1 MSNPLMN
8 MIGGMMGNNNPMQMV
23 QQVMG
28 MVRGSNN
35 PQSMVESMAQTNPAI
50 KQAMEMCKGKNPQ
63 EVFNSLCHVSY
74 LSASFLF
81 VAPTQVPLYS
91 IPLS

>member
-63 EVFNSLCHVSY
+63 EVFNSLCQQQGMNPQDIVDK
-74 LSASFLF
+74 ANK
-81 VAPTQVPLYS
+81 
-91 IPLS
+91 

>member
-35 PQSMVESMAQTNPAI
+35 PQSMVESMA
-50 KQAMEMCKGKNPQ
+50 
-63 EVFNSLCHVSY
+63 
-74 LSASFLF
+74 
-81 VAPTQVPLYS
+81 
-91 IPLS
+91 

>member
-1 MSNPLMN
+1 
-8 MIGGMMGNNNPMQMV
+8 MGNNNPMQMV

-50 KQAMEMCKGKNPQ
+50 KQAMDMCKGQNPQ
-63 EVFNSLCHVSY
+63 EVCNSLCHQQGLPPQDIV
-74 LSASFLF
+74 
-81 VAPTQVPLYS
+81 VNK
-91 IPLS
+91 

>member
-35 PQSMVESMAQTNPAI
+35 PQSMVESMAQTTLRSSRQWKCARERTHKKCLI
-50 KQAMEMCKGKNPQ
+50 AYA
-63 EVFNSLCHVSY
+63 NSR
-74 LSASFLF
+74 A
-81 VAPTQVPLYS
+81 
-91 IPLS
+91 

>member
-8 MIGGMMGNNNPMQMV
+8 MIGGMIGNNNPMQMV

-50 KQAMEMCKGKNPQ
+50 KQAMERTHKKCLIAYA
-63 EVFNSLCHVSY
+63 NSR
-74 LSASFLF
+74 A
-81 VAPTQVPLYS
+81 
-91 IPLS
+91 